1 MAALLLSSHTIS
13 LSQPNLCFP
22 RRTKKARAVLNR
34 TQKMQVPYELKQGQ
48 TRLFHKLPSGLNME
62 VIVQKGVVDKDPYDR
77 NSENPPLVFVHGSYH
92 AAWCWAEHWLPFFS
106 ACGFDCYALSLLG
119 QGESDAPSGSVA
131 GTLQTHAS
139 DVADFIQKKVLLP
152 PVLLGHSFGGL
163 IIQYYIAN
171 VKNNQA
177 IEMESFYPKLT
188 GAALVCSVPP
198 SGNSGLVWRYLFSKP
213 IAAFKITRSLAAKA
227 FQTSLPLC
235 KETFFSSTMEDQLVL
250 RYQEL
255 MRESSRMPLFDLRK
269 LNASLPVPSIPKG
282 SVELLVLGANDDFI
296 VDAEG
301 LRETGRFY
309 GVSPVNVE
317 RVAHDM
323 MLDCSWEKGRAPYK
337 TLQYTFSSSSVSL
350 PKSRVFTLSAQHSLA
365 SQDSAFTSRSAK
377 MYSSRK
383 KIQKDKDVE
392 PTEFEDTVAQYLFDL
407 ENTNQ
412 ELKSDL
418 KDLYINSAAQMDVS
432 GNRKA
437 VVVYVPFRLRKAF
450 RKIHL
455 RLVRE
460 LEKKFSGKD
469 VVLIASRRIVRPPK
483 KGSAAQRPR
492 TRTLTSV
499 HENMLEDIV
508 HPAEIVGKR
517 IRYRIDGSKIMK
529 VYLDPKERNNTEYKL
544 ETFAGVYRKLTGKDV
559 VFEYPIAEA

>member
-323 MLDCSWEKGRAPYK
+323 MLDCSWEKGAK
-337 TLQYTFSSSSVSL
+337 VI
-350 PKSRVFTLSAQHSLA
+350 LSW
-365 SQDSAFTSRSAK
+365 
-377 MYSSRK
+377 
-383 KIQKDKDVE
+383 
-392 PTEFEDTVAQYLFDL
+392 
-407 ENTNQ
+407 
-412 ELKSDL
+412 
-418 KDLYINSAAQMDVS
+418 
-432 GNRKA
+432 
-437 VVVYVPFRLRKAF
+437 
-450 RKIHL
+450 
-455 RLVRE
+455 
-460 LEKKFSGKD
+460 
-469 VVLIASRRIVRPPK
+469 
-483 KGSAAQRPR
+483 
-492 TRTLTSV
+492 LTAL
-499 HENMLEDIV
+499 N
-508 HPAEIVGKR
+508 K
-517 IRYRIDGSKIMK
+517 
-529 VYLDPKERNNTEYKL
+529 
-544 ETFAGVYRKLTGKDV
+544 
-559 VFEYPIAEA
+559 

>member
-1 MAALLLSSHTIS
+1 MATLLISSHTIS

-22 RRTKKARAVLNR
+22 RRTKKPRAVLNR

-62 VIVQKGVVDKDPYDR
+62 VIVQKCVVDKDPYDR

-119 QGESDAPSGSVA
+119 QGESDAPYGSVA

-139 DVADFIQKKVLLP
+139 DVADFIQKKVLLS

-213 IAAFKITRSLAAKA
+213 IAAFKVTRSLAAKA

-235 KETFFSSTMEDQLVL
+235 KETFFSSTMEDQLVR

-269 LNASLPVPSIPKG
+269 LNASLPVPSFPKG

-323 MLDCSWEKGRAPYK
+323 MLDCSWEKGAK
-337 TLQYTFSSSSVSL
+337 VI
-350 PKSRVFTLSAQHSLA
+350 LSW
-365 SQDSAFTSRSAK
+365 
-377 MYSSRK
+377 
-383 KIQKDKDVE
+383 
-392 PTEFEDTVAQYLFDL
+392 
-407 ENTNQ
+407 
-412 ELKSDL
+412 
-418 KDLYINSAAQMDVS
+418 
-432 GNRKA
+432 
-437 VVVYVPFRLRKAF
+437 
-450 RKIHL
+450 
-455 RLVRE
+455 
-460 LEKKFSGKD
+460 
-469 VVLIASRRIVRPPK
+469 
-483 KGSAAQRPR
+483 
-492 TRTLTSV
+492 LTAL
-499 HENMLEDIV
+499 N
-508 HPAEIVGKR
+508 K
-517 IRYRIDGSKIMK
+517 
-529 VYLDPKERNNTEYKL
+529 
-544 ETFAGVYRKLTGKDV
+544 
-559 VFEYPIAEA
+559 

>member
-1 MAALLLSSHTIS
+1 MATLLLSSHTIS
-13 LSQPNLCFP
+13 LSQPNFCLP
-22 RRTKKARAVLNR
+22 RRAKKPRAVLNR

-62 VIVQKGVVDKDPYDR
+62 VIVQKGVADKDPYDR

-163 IIQYYIAN
+163 IIQYYITN

-177 IEMESFYPKLT
+177 IEMGNFYPMLT

-213 IAAFKITRSLAAKA
+213 IAAFKNVQRKTYIALCLLVKLLLLM
-227 FQTSLPLC
+227 TSLLDHTEGNTQLSSESFPN
-235 KETFFSSTMEDQLVL
+235 FSSTF
-250 RYQEL
+250 YQEL

-269 LNASLPVPSIPKG
+269 LNASLPVTSIPKG

-317 RVAHDM
+317 RVAHDV
-323 MLDCSWEKGRAPYK
+323 MLDCSWEKGAK
-337 TLQYTFSSSSVSL
+337 VI
-350 PKSRVFTLSAQHSLA
+350 LSW
-365 SQDSAFTSRSAK
+365 
-377 MYSSRK
+377 
-383 KIQKDKDVE
+383 
-392 PTEFEDTVAQYLFDL
+392 
-407 ENTNQ
+407 
-412 ELKSDL
+412 
-418 KDLYINSAAQMDVS
+418 
-432 GNRKA
+432 
-437 VVVYVPFRLRKAF
+437 
-450 RKIHL
+450 
-455 RLVRE
+455 
-460 LEKKFSGKD
+460 
-469 VVLIASRRIVRPPK
+469 
-483 KGSAAQRPR
+483 
-492 TRTLTSV
+492 LTAL
-499 HENMLEDIV
+499 N
-508 HPAEIVGKR
+508 K
-517 IRYRIDGSKIMK
+517 
-529 VYLDPKERNNTEYKL
+529 
-544 ETFAGVYRKLTGKDV
+544 
-559 VFEYPIAEA
+559 